1 MSDEHDG
8 LQGTGVRSYAP
19 EPLTPRP
26 PQRRRPSRGRLRMRR
41 LAALLALV
49 AVMFGAYLALDR
61 SQLFNGSSA
70 PPTRTTHA
78 PVVPTV
84 HVTIPEGYTRRQ
96 IAVLAQ
102 ADGLT
107 GNYLVDSRA
116 SRLLDPRHY
125 GASASVRD
133 LEGFLFPDTYFMTR
147 GEPVQR
153 LVNEQLAAFQQQ
165 FGQLDLA
172 HARAA
177 GLTAYDVL
185 IIASIIEREVQ
196 VPSDRALVSAVI
208 YNRLRDGMTLGIDST
223 LRYYLRDFT
232 HPLTQSELALNT
244 AYNTRVH
251 HGLPPTPISNPGFA
265 ALSAAAHPADVS
277 YLYYVNKPYTCG
289 KLAFATTD
297 AEFQGEVQAYD
308 VARTEAGGRSP
319 THCP

>member
-1 MSDEHDG
+1 MI
-8 LQGTGVRSYAP
+8 
-19 EPLTPRP
+19 
-26 PQRRRPSRGRLRMRR
+26 
-41 LAALLALV
+41 
-49 AVMFGAYLALDR
+49 FGAYLALDR
-61 SQLFNGSSA
+61 AHLFSGSTA

-107 GNYLVDSRA
+107 GNYLVDSRT

-125 GASASVRD
+125 GASSSVHD
-133 LEGFLFPDTYFMTR
+133 LEGFLFPDTYFMTH
-147 GEPVQR
+147 GESAQR
-153 LVNEQLAAFQQQ
+153 LVDEQLVAFQQH
-165 FGQLDLA
+165 FRQLDLA

-177 GLTAYDVL
+177 GLSQYDVVT
-185 IIASIIEREVQ
+185 IASIIEREVQ

-208 YNRLRDGMTLGIDST
+208 YNRLHDGMTLGIDST

-251 HGLPPTPISNPGFA
+251 HGLPPTPISNPGSA
-265 ALSAAAHPADVS
+265 SLYAAAHPADVS
-277 YLYYVNKPYTCG
+277 YLYYVNKPNTCG

-297 AEFQGEVQAYD
+297 AEFQVEVNAYD
-308 VARTEAGGRSP
+308 VARAEAGGRSP
-319 THCP
+319 TRCP